1 MPDQPTA
8 DPVDP
13 VEQLA
18 ANVKR
23 VRTRRGLTQQ
33 EVANRGDLALSD
45 VGRIERGVRDPGI
58 RVLFRVAR
66 GLSIQPA
73 ELLPR
78 VDWAPEGDPSRD

>member
-1 MPDQPTA
+1 VADHPPA
-8 DPVDP
+8 DPADP

-23 VRTRRGLTQQ
+23 VRAYRGLTQQ
-33 EVANRGDLALSD
+33 AVADRGDLALSD

-73 ELLPR
+73 ALLPE
-78 VDWAPEGDPSRD
+78 VDWAPEGDPSQD

>member
-1 MPDQPTA
+1 MPAPPPA
-8 DPVDP
+8 DP

-23 VRTRRGLTQQ
+23 VRAYRGLTQQ
-33 EVANRGDLALSD
+33 DVADRGGLALSD
-45 VGRIERGVRDPGI
+45 VSRIERGKRDPGI

-73 ELLPR
+73 ALLPR